1 MPSFSSRAKSII
13 TERIIFAFGSKRKQ
27 IEQKT
32 LSKMEKFIALLP
44 KWLRDSHRF
53 YHLAGIGIVSF
64 FGTILMGIGCAF
76 GMDFKDVHHS
86 HGNDGKPFRDWNW
99 SAWDWLD
106 ILAGLI
112 GGIIG
117 QAAQIGVVLLVVH
130 IVC

>member
-1 MPSFSSRAKSII
+1 
-13 TERIIFAFGSKRKQ
+13 
-27 IEQKT
+27 
-32 LSKMEKFIALLP
+32 MEKFIALLP
-44 KWLRDSHRF
+44 KWLRDSNRF